1 MVSRIGN
8 NSFLVEMLLMDTNY
22 TSRHMKF
29 PSFVRPQY
37 LLLVPCESLSPGT
50 KGTRTFLKHFKSPFG
65 EDRYKP
71 LIVLLSLAT
80 EP

>member
-8 NSFLVEMLLMDTNY
+8 NSFLVETLLMDTNY

-37 LLLVPCESLSPGT
+37 LLLVPYESLSVSGDQ
-50 KGTRTFLKHFKSPFG
+50 R
-65 EDRYKP
+65 E
-71 LIVLLSLAT
+71 
-80 EP
+80 